1 ADTLR
6 SLLDG
11 HLFLTREMAQR
22 GHYPAIDVLSS
33 LSRLMPALVDA
44 PHAAA
49 AQAVRSW
56 LAAHREGRDL
66 IEIGAYKPGTNAR
79 LDQAVLRM
87 PAIEAFLRQGVHE
100 TSPMRETREL
110 LALVAQGS
118 AGSR

>member
-1 ADTLR
+1 MSVASVPRHPTQLYESIGR
-6 SLLDG
+6 
-11 HLFLTREMAQR
+11 
-22 GHYPAIDVLSS
+22 
-33 LSRLMPALVDA
+33 
-44 PHAAA
+44 
-49 AQAVRSW
+49 
-56 LAAHREGRDL
+56 RDL

-118 AGSR
+118 EGSR